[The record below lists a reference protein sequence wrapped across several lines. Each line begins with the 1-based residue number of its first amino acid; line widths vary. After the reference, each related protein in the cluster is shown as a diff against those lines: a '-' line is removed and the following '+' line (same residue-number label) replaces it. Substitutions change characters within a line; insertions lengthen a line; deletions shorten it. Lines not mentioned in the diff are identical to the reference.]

1 MVHSRVRL
9 PSSEWPHQHPSSVLR
24 CICST
29 QCNVTETAAAAI
41 TLAAISVPIDF
52 CLSVSQSFGRV
63 NWAGG
68 REGELDT
75 ETLNDGVI
83 EAQRGSAWVG

>member
-1 MVHSRVRL
+1 ML
-9 PSSEWPHQHPSSVLR
+9 KLIMCQHCQIMLEVSVDK
-24 CICST
+24 
-29 QCNVTETAAAAI
+29 QAQQTERAAAAI

-52 CLSVSQSFGRV
+52 CQSVSRAGQL
-63 NWAGG
+63 GG

>member
-1 MVHSRVRL
+1 MVHSRVRP

-29 QCNVTETAAAAI
+29 QCNVTERAAAAI

-52 CLSVSQSFGRV
+52 CQSVSRAGQL
-63 NWAGG
+63 GG